1 MVRTI
6 VNILKKVVAEI
17 SLFDY
22 EQLNTI
28 LNEIENFI
36 NSHPLTYMND
46 ENLDKSYNYDLI
58 CGKNIATN
66 KVSLLKMTTLS
77 QNTMQNDLQNEYLS
91 SLHEHYTYCTGKTDA
106 DCRLYVGDIALFKRR
121 FCSKDKA
128 AQG

>member
-28 LNEIENFI
+28 LKEIENFI

-77 QNTMQNDLQNEYLS
+77 QNTMQNDLLMNIYLY
-91 SLHEHYTYCTGKTDA
+91 YTNIILTVLGKQMQIVD
-106 DCRLYVGDIALFKRR
+106 FM
-121 FCSKDKA
+121 
-128 AQG
+128 